1 MSWTGWCA
9 CRRWVGADPLP
20 SQRLESCR
28 VVQPVVAVRRV
39 GGEQRRSNSSGHERA
54 RDGLGREAAIGQLL
68 QAVEASELR
77 VLVSPDGHG
86 QTGTVPGA
94 GFGPLGVERDVV
106 SAVPWLFPTPVPAA
120 FPARAVHGV
129 HRPLVGGRPSTSNS
143 FWPEAQT
150 RVSAQERTPPTIRV
164 MVADP
169 GLEATLVLTGPLARW
184 IHERAKAEGRSEASL
199 VAEAVALRWGR
210 ELSDAYRDLW
220 VSSEALDQSKADA
233 IVEAEVYRPRQARRR
248 EAG

>member
-1 MSWTGWCA
+1 
-9 CRRWVGADPLP
+9 
-20 SQRLESCR
+20 
-28 VVQPVVAVRRV
+28 
-39 GGEQRRSNSSGHERA
+39 
-54 RDGLGREAAIGQLL
+54 
-68 QAVEASELR
+68 
-77 VLVSPDGHG
+77 
-86 QTGTVPGA
+86 
-94 GFGPLGVERDVV
+94 
-106 SAVPWLFPTPVPAA
+106 
-120 FPARAVHGV
+120 
-129 HRPLVGGRPSTSNS
+129 
-143 FWPEAQT
+143 
-150 RVSAQERTPPTIRV
+150 